1 MVAFAMDDESD
12 ATMAAATSGGMRGGG
27 NRVRVD
33 VVHHASAG
41 RHAHASLIHQPTPRA
56 RRTRAG
62 SNEIRVAPVPTRV
75 SPRPAPPLPSHGHSR
90 SSVERRGR
98 RGGERLQFTPPSF
111 LTKQPSP
118 TMALPPGL
126 QALAIGPSNAAATV
140 EFGIDYLCP
149 FSAKLVIGVQHHLLP
164 LIFGSSAPWEGK
176 VRIVL
181 RPYPQPWHASST
193 LVNEAA
199 IAAAKISRISEPEVI
214 QDPKTN
220 AFWIFSQSLMAKQ
233 DAYFD
238 GPSRN
243 RNPDQLRA
251 DLANLAVAVLG
262 EAPKKSKSTPIVSLP
277 SGQPLGQTVRN
288 LLKVGEGNEGSKVV
302 PDLKYCVKYGRQN
315 GIHVTPTASE

>member
-1 MVAFAMDDESD
+1 
-12 ATMAAATSGGMRGGG
+12 
-27 NRVRVD
+27 
-33 VVHHASAG
+33 
-41 RHAHASLIHQPTPRA
+41 
-56 RRTRAG
+56 
-62 SNEIRVAPVPTRV
+62 
-75 SPRPAPPLPSHGHSR
+75 
-90 SSVERRGR
+90 
-98 RGGERLQFTPPSF
+98 
-111 LTKQPSP
+111 
-118 TMALPPGL
+118 MALPPGL
-126 QALAIGPSNAAATV
+126 QALAIGPSNAPGVV
-140 EFGIDYLCP
+140 EFGVDYLCP

-164 LIFGSSAPWEGK
+164 LIFGDDAPYQGK

-199 IAAAKISRISEPEVI
+199 IAAAKISRINEPHVT

-220 AFWIFSQSLMAKQ
+220 AFWIFSQALMAKQ

-277 SGQPLGQTVRN
+277 AGQPLGGTVRN

-315 GIHVTPTASE
+315 GIHVTPTASECARRVGEVIAYSQLTRCPSSRPVWNGLIEPSISSSFGEKEWREFLEKNFGPPNAQQQQVDGDGSAVA